1 MYLETYAVPTLHW
14 RDDGKSDNMAENDLR
29 ASRKKNIMSLY
40 MCNIQPHS
48 KSKPQLLFSK

>member
-29 ASRKKNIMSLY
+29 ASRKKKYYEPL
-40 MCNIQPHS
+40 HV
-48 KSKPQLLFSK
+48 